1 MGGKELS
8 KPSEIALSK
17 NVSVKENRE
26 IAGLRGMFL
35 KITLLQYI
43 CQWEN

>member
-8 KPSEIALSK
+8 KSSEIPVSE

-26 IAGLRGMFL
+26 IACLTEGDVS
-35 KITLLQYI
+35 
-43 CQWEN
+43 